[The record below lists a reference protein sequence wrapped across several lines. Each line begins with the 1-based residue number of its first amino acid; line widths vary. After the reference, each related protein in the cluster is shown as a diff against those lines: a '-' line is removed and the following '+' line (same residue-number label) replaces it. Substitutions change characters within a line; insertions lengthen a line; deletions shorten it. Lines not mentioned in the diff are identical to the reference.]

1 MIYAY
6 IICVVV
12 LFEAGGRVML
22 DGLYATHTE
31 GAAWARLCSA
41 THMCILCLAG
51 SAENRRSKGRGPD
64 CALGLCMVRGDAVDR
79 CAFSM

>member
-1 MIYAY
+1 M
-6 IICVVV
+6 VSMV

-22 DGLYATHTE
+22 DGLCATHTG
-31 GAAWARLCSA
+31 GAAGERLFSA
-41 THMCILCLAG
+41 THMCILCIAC
-51 SAENRRSKGRGPD
+51 SAENRRRSKGRGPG